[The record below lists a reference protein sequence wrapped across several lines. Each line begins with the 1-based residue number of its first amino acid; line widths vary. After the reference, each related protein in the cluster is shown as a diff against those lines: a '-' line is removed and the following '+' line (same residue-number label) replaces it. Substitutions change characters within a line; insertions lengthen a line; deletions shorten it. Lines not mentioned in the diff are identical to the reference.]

1 MSTALLPELESEVPS
16 RGHEPV
22 FDVDETDLELV
33 LRVEVPGSEPRRFY
47 ELHVPKEQKR
57 RSCEPAGRVH
67 GFHPDATPC

>member
-1 MSTALLPELESEVPS
+1 
-16 RGHEPV
+16 
-22 FDVDETDLELV
+22 V